1 MSSFIVVQ
9 DARVVFLQALKLVQV
24 VKMGTRYQEQHVA
37 NVDLDVW
44 NAALHIQII
53 AANAKLVFIYQT
65 NNALSVPK
73 TV

>member
-37 NVDLDVW
+37 N
-44 NAALHIQII
+44 AALHIQII